1 MKRTTL
7 LTLMVF
13 SGFYI
18 SAQCYDSS
26 KITST
31 GKGSSEKFYIKSSMN
46 LVNGCV
52 TTINKNNDSRG
63 LSYTSGNYKK
73 HKLQI
78 KNGKLTYLHSWYKN
92 GQLKL
97 KSKFSN
103 GDFINPKCYSEFGE
117 IYDCSNESIKQ
128 ELTNI
133 FSGKLML
140 LD

>member
-26 KITST
+26 EITST

-52 TTINKNNDSRG
+52 TTINKTIDSRWFG
-63 LSYTSGNYKK
+63 DSSGDYKK

-78 KNGKLTYLHSWYKN
+78 KNGKLTYLHSWDKN
-92 GQLKL
+92 GQLIL

-103 GDFINPKCYSEFGE
+103 GDFINPKCYGEFGE
-117 IYDCSNESIKQ
+117 NCTNESIKQ
-128 ELTNI
+128 KLTNP
-133 FSGKLML
+133 FTGNL
-140 LD
+140 LLLF